1 MSSKR
6 LERSETNRVIAGLFG
21 GLGEY
26 LNVDPNLLRLVGIV
40 LLILSPGLM
49 VLLYALGAL
58 VIPKRGGKSYLTPEV
73 DVKVVGPVI
82 VGALLVLLGLAFL
95 SPFLDVTSLIFWP
108 SLIRVPGNLLQ
119 IGAGATLLVIG
130 LLLLYQRL
138 RTV

>member
-49 VLLYALGAL
+49 VLIYALGAL